1 MSQIARFS
9 VQNGFAAANGYTT
22 IPSPTLA
29 PENHMSE
36 TAPPATQ
43 PDSLPQS
50 PAPATTG
57 MLFGFWYPAAR
68 TPDVRAGAIRGV
80 TLLELPLAIG
90 RDAQGRPFALA
101 DLCPH
106 RAMPLSFGRVD
117 GDTVECCYH
126 GWKFAAQ
133 GGQCR
138 AIPSLTEGANVKI
151 DRIFARSYQCAERD
165 GYIWVYLP
173 DPDTESFQVEIPPV
187 PELPVFSE
195 RYRSTHVS
203 VEFPSDVDQGVLGLL
218 DPAHGPY
225 VHQSWY
231 WRSSHNL
238 RDKQKTFEPIP
249 NGFRMV
255 PHAPSANSAAYK
267 LLGVYGQPVTTTI
280 DFVLP
285 NQRTETVRCG
295 KLWFTNRTVVTPI
308 RRDLCRLD
316 FCAAWNL
323 FRGVPLVTSIFNLF
337 ARRFIAQDQRNMDR
351 QTVGLRQNPPA
362 GPPMMLVGDADR
374 QARWYFDLKAA
385 VLRAR
390 RTGEPMEHP
399 LSGPVTLRWR
409 T

>member
-1 MSQIARFS
+1 
-9 VQNGFAAANGYTT
+9 
-22 IPSPTLA
+22 
-29 PENHMSE
+29 MSE
-36 TAPPATQ
+36 TFSVPPQ
-43 PDSLPQS
+43 PASLPQS
-50 PAPATTG
+50 PRSGAVSALTS
-57 MLFGFWYPAAR
+57 MLFGFWYPAMLSR
-68 TPDVRAGAIRGV
+68 DLRAGAIRAA
-80 TLLELPLAIG
+80 TLLEQPLAVG
-90 RDAQGRPFALA
+90 RDARGRAFALA

-106 RAMPLSFGRVD
+106 RAMPLSFGCVAD
-117 GDTVECCYH
+117 DTIECCYH
-126 GWKFAAQ
+126 GWKFDAHS
-133 GGQCR
+133 GQCR
-138 AIPSLTEGANVKI
+138 AIPSLTADANVKVE
-151 DRIFARSYQCAERD
+151 RLFAKSYECAERD
-165 GYIWVYLP
+165 GYVWVFLP
-173 DPDTESFQVEIPPV
+173 DPETSNITPKNESTPPV
-187 PELPVFSE
+187 PELPVFGG
-195 RYRSTHVS
+195 RYRTTHVS

-285 NQRTETVRCG
+285 NQRTETIRCG

-316 FCAAWNL
+316 FCAAWSL
-323 FRGVPLVTSIFNLF
+323 FRWVPFVTPIFTAF
-337 ARRFIAQDQRNMDR
+337 ARKFIAQDQHNMQR
-351 QTVGLRQNPPA
+351 QAVGLRQNAPD

-374 QARWYFDLKAA
+374 QARWYYELKAA
-385 VLRAR
+385 LLQSR
-390 RTGEPMEHP
+390 RTGEPLVHP
-399 LSGPVTLRWR
+399 LQGPVTLRWR

>member
-1 MSQIARFS
+1 
-9 VQNGFAAANGYTT
+9 
-22 IPSPTLA
+22 
-29 PENHMSE
+29 MSE
-36 TAPPATQ
+36 TFSAPPQ
-43 PDSLPQS
+43 PASLPQS
-50 PAPATTG
+50 AVRAATSATANTS
-57 MLFGFWYPAAR
+57 MLFGFWYPAMLSR
-68 TPDVRAGAIRGV
+68 DLRAGAICAA
-80 TLLELPLAIG
+80 TLLELPLAVG
-90 RDAQGRPFALA
+90 RDAQGRAFALA

-106 RAMPLSFGRVD
+106 RAMPLSFGRVAA
-117 GDTVECCYH
+117 DTVECCYH
-126 GWKFAAQ
+126 GWKFDAHS
-133 GGQCR
+133 GQCR
-138 AIPSLTEGANVKI
+138 AIPSLAADANVKVE
-151 DRIFARSYQCAERD
+151 RIFAKSYECAERD
-165 GYIWVYLP
+165 GYVWVFLP
-173 DPDTESFQVEIPPV
+173 DSPSHASNARNPIDPNAAAEIVPKPTSRNNDATPPV

-195 RYRSTHVS
+195 RYRTTHVS

-285 NQRTETVRCG
+285 NQRTEMIRCG

-323 FRGVPLVTSIFNLF
+323 FRWVPLVTPIFTAF
-337 ARRFIAQDQRNMDR
+337 ARKFIAQDQHNMQR
-351 QTVGLRQNPPA
+351 QAVGLRQNPPD

-374 QARWYFDLKAA
+374 QARWYYELKAA
-385 VLRAR
+385 LLQSR
-390 RTGEPMEHP
+390 RTGEPMAHP
-399 LSGPVTLRWR
+399 LQGPVMLRWR

>member
-1 MSQIARFS
+1 
-9 VQNGFAAANGYTT
+9 
-22 IPSPTLA
+22 
-29 PENHMSE
+29 
-36 TAPPATQ
+36 
-43 PDSLPQS
+43 
-50 PAPATTG
+50 
-57 MLFGFWYPAAR
+57 MLYGFWYPAALSR
-68 TPDVRAGAIRGV
+68 DVRTGALRPT
-80 TLLELPLAIG
+80 TLLEAPLAIG
-90 RDAQGRPFALA
+90 RDAQGRAFALA

-106 RAMPLSFGRVD
+106 RAMPLSFGRIV
-117 GDTVECCYH
+117 GETVECCYH
-126 GWKFAAQ
+126 GWKFDAHC
-133 GGQCR
+133 GQCR
-138 AIPSLTEGANVKI
+138 AIPSLVADTNVKVE
-151 DRIFARSYQCAERD
+151 RIFAKSYACAERD

-173 DPDTESFQVEIPPV
+173 EPESPAPESRNNNSPGTALPPV

-195 RYRSTHVS
+195 RYRTTHVA

-249 NGFRMV
+249 NGFRMI

-280 DFVLP
+280 DFELP
-285 NQRTETVRCG
+285 NQRTEIIRCG
-295 KLWFTNRTVVTPI
+295 NLWFTNRTVVTPI

-316 FCAAWNL
+316 FCASWNL
-323 FRGVPLVTSIFNLF
+323 FRWVPFVTPVFNLF

-351 QTVGLRQNPPA
+351 QAVGLRQNPPD

-374 QARWYFDLKAA
+374 QARWYFGLKEAL
-385 VLRAR
+385 LRSR
-390 RTGEPMEHP
+390 RTGEPMVHP

>member
-1 MSQIARFS
+1 
-9 VQNGFAAANGYTT
+9 
-22 IPSPTLA
+22 
-29 PENHMSE
+29 MSE
-36 TAPPATQ
+36 TFSPPSQ
-43 PDSLPQS
+43 
-50 PAPATTG
+50 PAPLSQVTTSAATDPDAKSTV
-57 MLFGFWYPAAR
+57 LYGFWYPAMLSR
-68 TPDVRAGAIRGV
+68 DLRAGAIHAAM
-80 TLLELPLAIG
+80 LLELPLAVG
-90 RDAQGRPFALA
+90 RDAQGRAFALA

-106 RAMPLSFGRVD
+106 RAMPLSFGRVAA
-117 GDTVECCYH
+117 DTVECCYH
-126 GWKFAAQ
+126 GWKFDAHS
-133 GGQCR
+133 GQCR
-138 AIPSLTEGANVKI
+138 AIPSLTADANVKVE
-151 DRIFARSYQCAERD
+151 RIFAKSYECAERD
-165 GYIWVYLP
+165 GYVWVFLP
-173 DPDTESFQVEIPPV
+173 DPETSNITPRNDPAPPV

-195 RYRSTHVS
+195 RYRTTHVS

-238 RDKQKTFEPIP
+238 RDKHKTFEPIP

-285 NQRTETVRCG
+285 NQRTEMIRCG

-323 FRGVPLVTSIFNLF
+323 FRWVPFVTPIFTAF
-337 ARRFIAQDQRNMDR
+337 ARKFIAQDQHNMQR
-351 QTVGLRQNPPA
+351 QAVGLRQNPPD

-374 QARWYFDLKAA
+374 QARWYYELKAA
-385 VLRAR
+385 LLQSR
-390 RTGEPMEHP
+390 RTGEPMVHP
-399 LSGPVTLRWR
+399 LQGPLTLRWR

>member
-1 MSQIARFS
+1 
-9 VQNGFAAANGYTT
+9 
-22 IPSPTLA
+22 
-29 PENHMSE
+29 MSE
-36 TAPPATQ
+36 TVPPPTQ
-43 PDSLPQS
+43 PASLPQRATS
-50 PAPATTG
+50 AAPSTG
-57 MLFGFWYPAAR
+57 MLYGFWYPAALSR
-68 TPDVRAGAIRGV
+68 DLGAGALRAT

-90 RDAQGRPFALA
+90 RDAAGRAFALA

-106 RAMPLSFGRVD
+106 RAMPLSFGRID

-126 GWKFAAQ
+126 GWKFEAH

-138 AIPSLTEGANVKI
+138 AIPSLTADANVKI
-151 DRIFARSYQCAERD
+151 ERIFAKSYPCAERD
-165 GYIWVYLP
+165 GYVWVYLP
-173 DPDTESFQVEIPPV
+173 DPESRHAEPPPV
-187 PELPVFSE
+187 SELPVFSP
-195 RYRSTHVS
+195 RYRTTHVA

-249 NGFRMV
+249 NGFRMI

-280 DFVLP
+280 DFELP
-285 NQRTETVRCG
+285 NQRTEIIRCG
-295 KLWFTNRTVVTPI
+295 QLWFTNRTVVTPV
-308 RRDLCRLD
+308 RRDFCRLD

-323 FRGVPLVTSIFNLF
+323 FRWVPLVTPIFNLF
-337 ARRFIAQDQRNMDR
+337 ARRFIAQDQRNMQR
-351 QTVGLRQNPPA
+351 QAVGLRQNPPD

-374 QARWYFDLKAA
+374 QARWYFDLKEA
-385 VLRAR
+385 LLHSR
-390 RTGEPMEHP
+390 RTGEPLVHP

-409 T
+409 S

>member
-1 MSQIARFS
+1 M
-9 VQNGFAAANGYTT
+9 
-22 IPSPTLA
+22 
-29 PENHMSE
+29 
-36 TAPPATQ
+36 
-43 PDSLPQS
+43 PQS
-50 PAPATTG
+50 PASAAISGTANLS
-57 MLFGFWYPAAR
+57 MLFGFWYPAMLSR
-68 TPDVRAGAIRGV
+68 DLRAGAIRSA

-90 RDAQGRPFALA
+90 RDAQGRAFALS

-106 RAMPLSFGRVD
+106 RAMPLSFGRVAV
-117 GDTVECCYH
+117 DTVECCYH
-126 GWKFAAQ
+126 GWKFDAHS
-133 GGQCR
+133 GQCR
-138 AIPSLTEGANVKI
+138 AIPSLAADTNV
-151 DRIFARSYQCAERD
+151 RSSASLLKTTNAPSATATSGFSCPIPPRKLTTL
-165 GYIWVYLP
+165 GIRLLP
-173 DPDTESFQVEIPPV
+173 TPKPPASFPNPRLKNSDPAPPV

-195 RYRSTHVS
+195 RYHATHVS

-285 NQRTETVRCG
+285 NQRTEMIRCG

-323 FRGVPLVTSIFNLF
+323 FRGVPFVTPIFTAF
-337 ARRFIAQDQRNMDR
+337 ARKFIAQDQHNMRR
-351 QTVGLRQNPPA
+351 QALGLRQNPPD

-374 QARWYFDLKAA
+374 QARWYYELKAA
-385 VLRAR
+385 LLQSR
-390 RTGEPMEHP
+390 RTGEPMVHP
-399 LSGPVTLRWR
+399 LQGPVTLRWR